1 MARLLIGSSLRSI
14 VERWPAIHRCV
25 WAAEAALFG
34 VFLFICWC
42 LPLSGAQA
50 LAAGIMS
57 RVGPRQ
63 DKHRHVRRNLSI
75 AFPDWTNAER
85 DALGRSLWGNVGK
98 VFAEYVHLFRIR
110 RAVAQRVEL
119 IGGEWLEALA
129 RQNRSAIFVTAHVG
143 NWEISG
149 CAVHA
154 AGLQLSV
161 VYTPLQNPYL
171 DWLVVRCRRAH
182 SSGLLA
188 REDSVRPM
196 IREISAR
203 RCVGVI
209 MDQRVDSGVPVPLF
223 GLDKMTTVVPARLAL
238 RHGVDLLP
246 LRTERLAGGRFR
258 VTVCPPVRPADTDA
272 SGDEQALDMTR
283 QINALFEA
291 WISERP
297 EDWFITNRVW
307 PKDAQPAGSAGK
319 LAEPSPGP
327 A

>member
-75 AFPDWTNAER
+75 AFPDWTDAER

-129 RQNRSAIFVTAHVG
+129 RQNRSCDFRNGTRWKLGNFRMRSPCGRTA
-143 NWEISG
+143 
-149 CAVHA
+149 
-154 AGLQLSV
+154 
-161 VYTPLQNPYL
+161 
-171 DWLVVRCRRAH
+171 VVR
-182 SSGLLA
+182 
-188 REDSVRPM
+188 
-196 IREISAR
+196 
-203 RCVGVI
+203 
-209 MDQRVDSGVPVPLF
+209 
-223 GLDKMTTVVPARLAL
+223 RLHA
-238 RHGVDLLP
+238 P
-246 LRTERLAGGRFR
+246 
-258 VTVCPPVRPADTDA
+258 
-272 SGDEQALDMTR
+272 
-283 QINALFEA
+283 
-291 WISERP
+291 
-297 EDWFITNRVW
+297 
-307 PKDAQPAGSAGK
+307 
-319 LAEPSPGP
+319 AEPLSRLVSCPLPASP
-327 A
+327 